1 MRDIQQLQECGFDI
15 ICQRSRM
22 NQYSI
27 GERILELPELK
38 LLIDAVEAARF
49 IPQPKSEALIE
60 KLSSLASQYQAKHLS
75 SNIYTNKRVK
85 SDNARVYYSIDLINQ
100 AIILFSINGTQ
111 QKVTRYT
118 VLKDKDADNIL
129 MIVGVYFC
137 TKQLGKPW
145 ALQPFTKPTSID
157 HPRWQCSTMVWA
169 AYNYAGVDVE
179 QHGLGGGPGIT
190 PHDVRD
196 ADTTTEY
203 LNYTQKED

>member
-118 VLKDKDADNIL
+118 VLKDKDADNTL
-129 MIVGVYFC
+129 MIVGV
-137 TKQLGKPW
+137 
-145 ALQPFTKPTSID
+145 
-157 HPRWQCSTMVWA
+157 
-169 AYNYAGVDVE
+169 
-179 QHGLGGGPGIT
+179 
-190 PHDVRD
+190 
-196 ADTTTEY
+196 
-203 LNYTQKED
+203 